1 MVSILTKIKDDNYNK
16 SANMSPTPYTD
27 QQIKAWFRGLLTIAW
42 ADGDYTSQEQETI
55 SQITQEL
62 AFTELDTKTLSEPIS
77 GAELAVA
84 FGHNQNIAE
93 NFIRTAVLVSIADGI
108 YSPPE
113 LELIHQFSDALG
125 LKLEALSSLDE
136 TLCKPSTSDPA
147 SPLAGG
153 ETHPDLLHPV
163 KDWLD
168 ELEIK
173 DPRLARFLCKMIPA
187 QCPFERDISLFG
199 GKTVH
204 IPPMCKI
211 NPLYDQL
218 VGLRF
223 RALSFLADKCQEDI
237 SEYIK

>member
-1 MVSILTKIKDDNYNK
+1 MSETIYTEQQLSIWL
-16 SANMSPTPYTD
+16 
-27 QQIKAWFRGLLTIAW
+27 RGLLTVAW
-42 ADGDYTSQEQETI
+42 ADGNYDEQEQAAI
-55 SQITQEL
+55 SDIINGLAFKDSEQLLTEPLLPQEL
-62 AFTELDTKTLSEPIS
+62 LL
-77 GAELAVA
+77 A
-84 FGHNQNIAE
+84 FGNDPKMGE
-93 NFIRTAVLVSIADGI
+93 DFIKTAVLVSIADGI

-113 LELIHQFSDALG
+113 FNLIREFSDTLG
-125 LKLEALSSLDE
+125 LKLEALSSLEE
-136 TLCKPSTSDPA
+136 TLCQPSTEDPK
-147 SPLAGG
+147 SPLKGG
-153 ETHPDLLHPV
+153 ETQPDLLHPV

-168 ELEIK
+168 EMEIK
-173 DPRLARFLCKMIPA
+173 DPRLARFLCKMIPS
-187 QCPFERDISLFG
+187 QCPFERDVKLFG